1 MAQPKEFIA
10 ETSVITCDMQGTV
23 TQYAADAADLFGW
36 TPDEVVG
43 KMSVAAFHVPRN
55 VPTLVPRLLKE
66 ASVNG
71 KFEEEVT
78 LMRKDGSTFQ
88 AVLSVYPVIRD
99 GKQIGFMGR
108 TRPLGPPTA
117 IPVGGLWFQALRAP
131 FLIASIIPVLVGA
144 LAAWQIRSAFN
155 LPFFLLCLLGA
166 VFIHLGA
173 NMANDAWDF
182 RSGNDAN
189 VHHLNPFAGGS
200 RVLIRGVLNPR
211 THLAVALTF
220 LGLGSLI
227 GIVLV
232 TQVGWPLLW
241 IGIFGVAVGDSF
253 VGPPLRLAHR
263 GVGGVAGGAEFGAG
277 TVLGADLVLA
287 RALDP
292 APLVLSISPGLL
304 VAAGLCGYR
313 GPRPA

>member
-1 MAQPKEFIA
+1 MN
-10 ETSVITCDMQGTV
+10 
-23 TQYAADAADLFGW
+23 
-36 TPDEVVG
+36 VG
-43 KMSVAAFHVPRN
+43 SFHVPRN

-117 IPVGGLWFQALRAP
+117 IPVGGLWSQARRAP
-131 FLIASIIPVLVGA
+131 FLIASITPVLVGA
-144 LAAWQIRSAFN
+144 LAAWQIRSAFS
-155 LPFFLLCLLGA
+155 LPFFTLCLLGA

-211 THLAVALTF
+211 THLAVAFAF

-227 GIVLV
+227 GIYLV
-232 TQVGWPLLW
+232 TQVGTALLW
-241 IGIFGVAVGDSF
+241 IGIFGVAVAYSY

-263 GVGGVAGGAEFGAG
+263 GLGEIAVGLEFGPV
-277 TVLGADLVLA
+277 TVLALLGIPPARKPSQGLQKAGSDPHALIPSNAGMIMATLATGVLLLIGLA
-287 RALDP
+287 IP
-292 APLVLSISPGLL
+292 AFVK
-304 VAAGLCGYR
+304 
-313 GPRPA
+313 